1 MIHIE
6 VSGGETEL
14 LLLHGTGGTENDLL
28 EIGRTLAPE
37 ASLLG
42 VRGEVKENGM
52 NRWFKRYGEGV
63 FDTQSIIDES
73 AKLAQFLRSR
83 PAKRRIAL
91 GYSNG
96 ANIGASLM
104 LLHPDV
110 LDGLIMWRGML
121 PLKPE
126 VQSDLTGKKIL
137 MSNGVHDPMA
147 PLNSSREI
155 AELFKSYGAN
165 VEAHELATG
174 HGLTQGDFV
183 VTTEWLKLNS

>member
-1 MIHIE
+1 MIHIHE
-6 VSGGETEL
+6 PGGETEL
-14 LLLHGTGGTENDLL
+14 LLLHGTGGTEHDLF
-28 EIGRTLAPE
+28 EIARSLAPE

-63 FDTQSIIDES
+63 FDEQSIIDES
-73 AKLAQFLRSR
+73 AKLAEFLRSR
-83 PAKRRIAL
+83 PVKKRIAL

-96 ANIGASLM
+96 ANIGAALM

-121 PLKPE
+121 PLKPTPDP
-126 VQSDLTGKKIL
+126 DLNGKQIL
-137 MSNGVHDPMA
+137 MSNGAHDPMA
-147 PLNSSREI
+147 PQASAKAV
-155 AELFKSYGAN
+155 AELFRSFGAE
-165 VEAHELATG
+165 VESHELATS

-183 VTTEWLKLNS
+183 LTTEWLKLKL